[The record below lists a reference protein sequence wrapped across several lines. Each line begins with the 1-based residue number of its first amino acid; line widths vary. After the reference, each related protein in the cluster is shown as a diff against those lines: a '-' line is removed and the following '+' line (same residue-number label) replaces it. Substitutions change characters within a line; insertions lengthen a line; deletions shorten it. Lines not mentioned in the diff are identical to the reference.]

1 MKNLYQICILLLTMA
16 CYTHAQN
23 VGIGTTTPD
32 NSAQLDLSS
41 TGKGL
46 LIPRMNKVQRDAIAS
61 PATGLLVYQTDST
74 PGFYYYSGIW
84 TLLSVSK
91 INDLSDAKSDD
102 DGSEDGSSIFL
113 GINAGAVDDGAN
125 RRNVG
130 IGFESLKENTFGS
143 RNTAVGYISLTSN
156 MGSYNT
162 AIGYHTLAANTTGDE
177 NTASGD
183 NSLSANT
190 IGNINTAYGSSSC
203 QKNISGNNNTA
214 IGAYALTSNTSGKEN
229 VAIGAYAL
237 DNCTGRRNTAL
248 GYNAGGDITSGSS
261 NIIIG
266 YNCQTPLLPDSFQLS
281 IGNLIYGT
289 NLDGTFQTISTG
301 NIGIGVQAPS
311 DKLHIEN
318 ATGSVA
324 TKIRASSGNTASL
337 KLYEGGDYGFE
348 LQYDGAGDKLDLWS
362 KKYSGNEAIRMTW
375 LKNGDIGVGTD
386 APTEKLTIKT
396 GNGYG
401 MLHTNGTQEVGS
413 YLNSSGGWLG
423 TKSNHPLHL
432 FTNDGASR
440 LTVAT
445 DGNIGIGKT
454 DPSHP
459 LHMNSGAHCT
469 AAGVWVDA
477 SDRAFKQNISPIP
490 YGLHEILQLRPS
502 AYKYRIDGS
511 KSIGFIA
518 QEMEKVIPE
527 VVSGEE
533 GSKGIGY
540 GLLTAV
546 LVKSVQELKAEND
559 ALKQEN
565 TAIKT
570 RLEQIEKWIAAQQ

>member
-1 MKNLYQICILLLTMA
+1 MKNLYQVCILLLTMA

-46 LIPRMNKVQRDAIAS
+46 LIPRMNKVQRNAIAS

-74 PGFYYYSGIW
+74 PGFYYYSGTW
-84 TLLSVSK
+84 ALLSVSK

-102 DGSEDGSSIFL
+102 DGSGDGSSIFF
-113 GINAGAVDDGAN
+113 GIDAGADDEGN
-125 RRNVG
+125 NQNVG
-130 IGFESLKENTFGS
+130 IGFESL
-143 RNTAVGYISLTSN
+143 TAESSAR
-156 MGSYNT
+156 YNT
-162 AIGYHTLAANTTGDE
+162 AIGYKSLRANTSGEENTACGRFALPKNTTGARNTAIGSGACSNNTSGIE
-177 NTASGD
+177 NTAIGKNALLGNVSGKE
-183 NSLSANT
+183 
-190 IGNINTAYGSSSC
+190 NTAVGYATMNN
-203 QKNISGNNNTA
+203 NISGNGNTV
-214 IGAYALTSNTSGKEN
+214 IGYQA
-229 VAIGAYAL
+229 
-237 DNCTGRRNTAL
+237 
-248 GYNAGGDITSGSS
+248 GYDITSGSK

-266 YNCQTPLLPDSFQLS
+266 YNCDAPFPSDSFQLS